1 MERGVSGDFTF
12 AVSCLSPS
20 PCRVPLSGTAA
31 TPPRSRT
38 VPQKD
43 GVDSGCRWRP
53 NFHTRGTWRCP
64 RWTCRRPLRCTA
76 GLARLGARARLR
88 FSAELR
94 EGECSFLF
102 CFVFCLL
109 GGLDTKL
116 KGGVFV
122 VRAGRSAFQCAVMLS
137 AVPLGLCPV
146 DAADECCAG
155 VCGSRASPWASR
167 ERRPHFSA
175 PRQPR
180 SALCQVLRTELF
192 L

>member
-1 MERGVSGDFTF
+1 M
-12 AVSCLSPS
+12 PS
-20 PCRVPLSGTAA
+20 PPVGDRSD
-31 TPPRSRT
+31 TPRPRT
-38 VPQKD
+38 VPRKD
-43 GVDSGCRWRP
+43 GVDSGCRWRL

-64 RWTCRRPLRCTA
+64 RWTCRRPSPCAA
-76 GLARLGARARLR
+76 GLARFGARARLR

-94 EGECSFLF
+94 EEECCFLF

-109 GGLDTKL
+109 GGLDKKL

-122 VRAGRSAFQCAVMLS
+122 VRAGRSAFQCALMLS

-146 DAADECCAG
+146 DAADKSFAG

-167 ERRPHFSA
+167 ERRPRFSA

-180 SALCQVLRTELF
+180 SALCQVLRTEL
-192 L
+192 LL